1 MTIPGSATDAD
12 VTITGFTGTFDLMR
26 VDISNAAS
34 DPARTFSRLVLKDP
48 DFNSTVVSTGLFVGA
63 NGVVKDCN
71 ASSDADCY
79 PQPTLNTDG
88 SIKTFN
94 SSMTDTIND
103 DEVLGALATLSGD
116 DDETTTTDEKVA
128 DLRIDIC
135 DAGADPSVDPGN
147 CTWDSTEGK
156 LVIPEEA
163 FLDYMS
169 EDK

>member
-1 MTIPGSATDAD
+1 
-12 VTITGFTGTFDLMR
+12 MR
-26 VDISNAAS
+26 VDISNADH

-128 DLRIDIC
+128 EMRADIC
-135 DAGADPSVDPGN
+135 DADPLNPSGDPGN
-147 CTWDSTEGK
+147 CTWDGTK
-156 LVIPEEA
+156 LVIPQDA
-163 FLDYMS
+163 FLTYMS